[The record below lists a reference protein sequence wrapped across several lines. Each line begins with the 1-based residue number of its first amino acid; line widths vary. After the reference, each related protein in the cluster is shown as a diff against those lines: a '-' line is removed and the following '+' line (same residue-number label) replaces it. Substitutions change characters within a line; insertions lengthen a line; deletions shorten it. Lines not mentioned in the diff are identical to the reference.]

1 MSFDTLGEEAE
12 RELYR
17 LYKYYWREAERCQR
31 AKAYLAGC
39 VMLGSALETLL
50 MLIVN
55 VYPDEAETAGRVP
68 TSRGK
73 PKPLLK
79 WNLQELL
86 AVAKR
91 AGWLPSNFRVDE
103 DEWATRLAKV
113 GDYAEI
119 TRMIRNLAHPARYHL
134 DHSRK
139 RVTARCLE
147 QQFEVVVACKEWL
160 EKYNLDRLIEHM
172 QQEGLLR
179 DQ

>member
-1 MSFDTLGEEAE
+1 MSFDALDEHAE

-17 LYKYYWREAERCQR
+17 LYKYYWREAERCQK

-55 VYPDEAETAGRVP
+55 VYPEEAEAAGLIP
-68 TSRGK
+68 ASGGK
-73 PKPLLK
+73 SKPLLK

-91 AGWLPSNFRVDE
+91 AGWLPSNLRVGE
-103 DEWATRLAKV
+103 DEWATRSAKV
-113 GDYAEI
+113 GDYAEVA
-119 TRMIRNLAHPARYHL
+119 RMIRNLAHPARYHL

-139 RVTARCLE
+139 RVTAKFLE
-147 QQFEVVVACKEWL
+147 QQFEVVLACKEWL
-160 EKYNLDRLIEHM
+160 EKYNLERLGEHM
-172 QQEGLLR
+172 RQEGLLR